1 MVERR
6 RILIT
11 NDDGYTAEGL
21 QVLADALEGMA
32 EVWVVAPNSEQS
44 GVSHALTLDRPLRME
59 RLGER
64 RFAVDGT
71 PTDCVTLGISIFSKS
86 SRQAI
91 CTLKCRDTTSLA
103 WSVRTT
109 SVSSMM
115 PKSVL

>member
-44 GVSHALTLDRPLRME
+44 GVSHALTLDRPLRLE

-64 RFAVDGT
+64 LDLPAAADRLPPEQCQYDGQK
-71 PTDCVTLGISIFSKS
+71 DREFDRVE
-86 SRQAI
+86 
-91 CTLKCRDTTSLA
+91 
-103 WSVRTT
+103 
-109 SVSSMM
+109 
-115 PKSVL
+115 